1 MLTAVTRTSRPVISL
16 GAVRPRQTTTMA
28 DALHARVPYT
38 PPRFAQ
44 RLKPHPSSRCN
55 LGQFPTPLHPFKL
68 AGTCGIPADVLG
80 GMYIKRDD
88 LTGMQLS
95 GNKVRKLEFL
105 LAEALE
111 RGCDSVITI
120 GGIQSNHCR
129 ATAVAAKYVGLEPF
143 LILRNSRT
151 AADADPGLV
160 GNLLVERLVGASIR
174 QVTKEEYTR
183 IGSLALLAQLERELV
198 AEGRKPYVIPVGGSN
213 ALGTWGYLEFVREL
227 RDQIEGT
234 GVDDIVMACGSG
246 GTTAGIALGCDLA
259 DLGVAV
265 HGYGVCDDPGYF
277 YVRSIS
283 PPPSLSQPMGQPAD
297 WPSNRSNERAY
308 ESGPPLT
315 MRLLGRFGFAGLL
328 PGDSGRHGRER
339 GRVGQGLPGS
349 LYRAPS
355 QGGWVRH

>member
-129 ATAVAAKYVGLEPF
+129 ATAVAAKYVGLDPF

-283 PPPSLSQPMGQPAD
+283 PPPSLSLNRRANQPTGHPTDQTNVHTKAD
-297 WPSNRSNERAY
+297 RP
-308 ESGPPLT
+308 
-315 MRLLGRFGFAGLL
+315 
-328 PGDSGRHGRER
+328 
-339 GRVGQGLPGS
+339 
-349 LYRAPS
+349 
-355 QGGWVRH
+355 